1 MAEPALTPHEALT
14 RLADGNARF
23 VSGLALHLNQD
34 SGRRIQVA
42 REQHPIAAVLC
53 CSDSRV
59 PPEIIFD
66 QGIGDL
72 FVVRTA
78 GGVADDLALGSL
90 EYAVDRLGVRLI
102 VALGHQSC
110 MAVAEALRLPSAAG
124 HIDRLV
130 KLIRPAV
137 EKVLNKPGEA
147 LENAVRANTEL
158 VVELLKNSQPLLS
171 RFIKEKR
178 LHVSGAHYELLSGK
192 VTFFS

>member
-1 MAEPALTPHEALT
+1 MPAPALSPQDPLF

-34 SGRRIQVA
+34 SGRRIEVA
-42 REQHPIAAVLC
+42 KEQHPFAAILS

-59 PPEIIFD
+59 PPEVIFD

-72 FVVRTA
+72 YVVRTA

-90 EYAVDRLGVRLI
+90 EYAIDRLGVRLI
-102 VALGHQSC
+102 VVLGHQSC
-110 MAVAEALRLPSAAG
+110 AAVAEALRFANAPG

-147 LENAVRANTEL
+147 LDNAVRANTEL
-158 VVELLKNSQPLLS
+158 VVELLKNCQPLIS
-171 RFIKEKR
+171 RYIKENR
-178 LHVSGAHYELLSGK
+178 LHIAGARYDLVSGK

>member
-1 MAEPALTPHEALT
+1 MPAPALSPQEALA
-14 RLADGNARF
+14 RLVDGNARF
-23 VSGLALHLNQD
+23 VSGLALHHNQD
-34 SGRRIQVA
+34 SGRRIEVA
-42 REQHPIAAVLC
+42 REQHPFAAILS

-59 PPEIIFD
+59 PPEVVFD

-110 MAVAEALRLPSAAG
+110 LAVAEAIRFANAPG

-137 EKVLNKPGEA
+137 EKIINKPGEA
-147 LENAVRANTEL
+147 LDNAVRANTEL
-158 VVELLKNSQPLLS
+158 VVELLKNCQPLLT
-171 RFIKEKR
+171 RYIKENR
-178 LHVSGAHYELLSGK
+178 LHIAGARYDLVSGK
-192 VTFFS
+192 VTFL

>member
-1 MAEPALTPHEALT
+1 MPTPSLSPQEALAK
-14 RLADGNARF
+14 LADGNARF

-34 SGRRIQVA
+34 SGRRIQTA
-42 REQHPIAAVLC
+42 KEQHPFAAILC

-59 PPEIIFD
+59 PPEVVFD

-110 MAVAEALRLPSAAG
+110 LAVAEAIRFANAPG

-137 EKVLNKPGEA
+137 EKIINKPGEA
-147 LENAVRANTEL
+147 LDNAVRANTEL
-158 VVELLKNSQPLLS
+158 VVELLKNCQPLLT
-171 RFIKEKR
+171 RYIKENR
-178 LHVSGAHYELLSGK
+178 LHIAGARYDLVSGK
-192 VTFFS
+192 VTFL

>member
-1 MAEPALTPHEALT
+1 MPAPALSPQEALA

-23 VSGLALHLNQD
+23 VSGLALHHNQD
-34 SGRRIQVA
+34 SGRRIEVA
-42 REQHPIAAVLC
+42 KEQHPFAAILG

-59 PPEIIFD
+59 PPEVIFD

-72 FVVRTA
+72 YVVRTA

-90 EYAVDRLGVRLI
+90 EYAIDHLGVRLI

-110 MAVAEALRLPSAAG
+110 GAVAEAIRFANAPG

-137 EKVLNKPGEA
+137 EKVINKPGEA
-147 LENAVRANTEL
+147 LDNAVRANTEL
-158 VVELLKNSQPLLS
+158 VVELLKNCQPLIS
-171 RFIKEKR
+171 RYLKENR
-178 LHVSGAHYELLSGK
+178 LHIAGARYDLVSGK
-192 VTFFS
+192 VTFF

>member
-1 MAEPALTPHEALT
+1 MPAPSLSPQEALAK
-14 RLADGNARF
+14 LADGNARF

-34 SGRRIQVA
+34 SGRRIQTA
-42 REQHPIAAVLC
+42 KEQHPFAAILC

-59 PPEIIFD
+59 PPEVVFD

-110 MAVAEALRLPSAAG
+110 LAVAEAIRFANAPG

-137 EKVLNKPGEA
+137 EKIINKPGEA
-147 LENAVRANTEL
+147 LDNAVRANTEL
-158 VVELLKNSQPLLS
+158 VVELLKNCQPLLT
-171 RFIKEKR
+171 RYIKENR
-178 LHVSGAHYELLSGK
+178 LHIAGARYDLVSGK
-192 VTFFS
+192 VTFL